1 MIKLLGAFLI
11 LVGIVL
17 IVYTVKN
24 PADEPDPLAANFRGY
39 IGGLGFII
47 GGVFMLM
54 DNPP

>member
-1 MIKLLGAFLI
+1 LI